1 MKNGKRPT
9 LQQKLIMKS
18 HGLQPDNWLVVKN
31 TTEHLEVVSRIRY
44 YADVWNKLISEMDT
58 TYLLRSHFYTED
70 GRTGKER

>member
-31 TTEHLEVVSRIRY
+31 TTEHLEVVSFRRQSRY
-44 YADVWNKLISEMDT
+44 WRNKDA
-58 TYLLRSHFYTED
+58 
-70 GRTGKER
+70 GKIYFSGNVK